1 MKELKVG
8 EFVWV
13 SDISID
19 EAKKEDRKRELIA
32 ILPEDLENR
41 YITRSSIKGNFL
53 SFTFAFPVVEEE
65 RKERKLR
72 ELLLTDSEWE
82 KLQKIFS

>member
-19 EAKKEDRKRELIA
+19 EAKKEDRKRELID
-32 ILPEDLENR
+32 ILPED
-41 YITRSSIKGNFL
+41 
-53 SFTFAFPVVEEE
+53 
-65 RKERKLR
+65 
-72 ELLLTDSEWE
+72 
-82 KLQKIFS
+82 